1 MEDDLF
7 LNSVQ
12 YQQKVERL
20 RVGRFSE
27 LNSEWPPAAVRGSCL
42 YQHLRPYSCNFPFSV
57 RMYLLCLFLAVQHH
71 QRRHARTFSM
81 ASVAFDSRW
90 QCWLLLI
97 YLFMYLYL
105 FVFCCGCQ
113 AARAVGEKW
122 TAELRQ
128 AIIEFAWSI
137 LHSTPRG
144 PTITVDRHCML
155 AARQMC
161 SPSIRPAL
169 TQWRQ
174 EDLFYCYW

>member
-1 MEDDLF
+1 MMFCFCFFPRLWYNLQFKTFLLVVVLWFCRSALTNRFSSHLFFCIMEDDLF

-113 AARAVGEKW
+113 AE
-122 TAELRQ
+122 ELLGKNEQQSSGR
-128 AIIEFAWSI
+128 
-137 LHSTPRG
+137 R
-144 PTITVDRHCML
+144 
-155 AARQMC
+155 
-161 SPSIRPAL
+161 
-169 TQWRQ
+169 
-174 EDLFYCYW
+174 